1 MFPGTEKKAEAA
13 SASVTLANLGAMGSL
28 SVGSKTKSGKWW
40 MMRVQSVPAFCLNLG
55 YTCHTGDVYQDAADT
70 YTNSDSGVK
79 GLKAHI
85 GYWYDTTMKKSRKAY
100 VMAQALFWAVQE
112 GDTGEAKLKDV
123 ISKVKSNTGYF
134 SSKTANE
141 MYQNIFENS
150 ASFTVKVKEWTYS
163 GSGSHR
169 QKLLQIDS
177 TPIKEDYV
185 SLNDF
190 YRERIRILK
199 VDEDGKPMK
208 NAQFK
213 ISAKNIDELYSY
225 KINGTASDADE
236 DIASFD
242 VDTKTDNNGWINLRL
257 TYRLQ
262 SDEYY
267 YIEDSSLAAMDAKAK
282 NAKKSEWDEAGIK
295 YASDLSKEGA
305 KNLMEKDVSD
315 QLHSISDTYTI
326 TEVNSGNSNI
336 IVNPDYKNGKTI
348 TLGEAFTWSRG
359 LGSVEQKE
367 WTEVIE
373 HPYDMEIKDN
383 YKKVKLSVK
392 KQDGYSND
400 KKAHGEATLEGA
412 VFAVFTDANCTRRAQ
427 FVTAEG
433 KQAESEFT
441 TDKDGKFETGYL
453 RCGQTYYIKE
463 LKAPEGYKKNDEIKQ
478 VTLNG
483 SDYAG
488 DIEYRSEKKNVT
500 IDNQPILGKVK
511 LHKYWSKGETGEIFP
526 EVGAVFQVYLTENK
540 DGRKNTYETC
550 DDYERDT
557 LVIGEDGS
565 ATSHDLYYGEY
576 TIHQVST
583 GGQDTEMVADLPEKV
598 SINEKT
604 DGETQTFSMDNH
616 LFKAYLKI
624 IKKDGNTE
632 QSVLKAGTSYQI
644 YSADG
649 NGKETLVTQEYSDGH
664 RRVKVDTFTTDESGQ
679 IMTVERLQS
688 GTYRIHEIGAAS
700 GYHIDTPY
708 IEIEINSTADNYTSE
723 TDEHGNTYSV
733 VTAEYIN
740 EETTGRLS
748 IKKTGEQ
755 LADYKDGQFVYEEK
769 QLEGVVFEI
778 YADGDIATQDNQEGS
793 AWFLDGD
800 LVATV
805 TTGEGAVFESQCGGL
820 TGYTVEDGVVT
831 VNLPLGKYH
840 VKEKKTLYGYVLPD
854 TGWDV
859 EFTWQNKDDVYV
871 LNSTDATDENGTIN
885 VWNERAKGKLSLKKT
900 DAAASGTAV
909 EAAVFGVYTKDDI
922 YNAAGEKIV
931 DAGTKLGSITTDKE
945 GKAETDFDMPLM
957 SEGYQPETEGAAS
970 GSAVSGSAVSGGAIT
985 GSKGL
990 NSGDYYFR
998 EESVS
1003 DSYYLDD
1010 TEVPFHLEYKGAET
1024 PVIVEKAERTNKQ
1037 TTVEVDKTAVTGSEE
1052 LKGCELDITD
1062 KDGNVIVTWTS
1073 GYGDSVKFTDK
1084 DSEYLNLASRMT
1096 PEGHLIIGGLKHD
1109 TEYVLTE
1116 RRPADGYVTAD
1127 SITFKLQESTTEKG
1141 KTVAAVKNA
1150 DGMFAV
1156 SGADVI
1162 HMVDETTK
1170 VRFNKKAKGKLLG
1183 GAKIA
1188 VYDTNGKKIT
1198 SFTTK
1203 KGKSKLLDGILT
1215 AGQTYIFKEVT
1226 APKGYEKAKPIRY
1239 TVWDTKAVQTVN
1251 MTDKKMGTIKI
1262 KTPDGFDEGSHS
1274 DTSPKTGYT
1283 VLILCLL
1290 CLITS
1295 AGGFSLYVRR
1305 RVRANGKK

>member
-55 YTCHTGDVYQDAADT
+55 YTCHTGDVYQDASDT
-70 YTNSDSGVK
+70 YSNSDSGVK

-267 YIEDSSLAAMDAKAK
+267 YIEDSSLAKMDAKVK

-295 YASDLSKEGA
+295 YADDLSKEGA
-305 KNLMEKDVSD
+305 QALMEEDVSN

-326 TEVNSGNSNI
+326 TEVNSGNPNI

-348 TLGEAFTWSRG
+348 TLGETFTWSRG

-383 YKKVKLSVK
+383 YKKIKLSVK
-392 KQDGYSND
+392 KNDGYSKD
-400 KKAHGEATLEGA
+400 KKAHGAASLDGA
-412 VFAVFTDANCTRRAQ
+412 VFGVYSDAGCTKPAA
-427 FVTAEG
+427 FI
-433 KQAESEFT
+433 K
-441 TDKDGKFETGYL
+441 KDGGQGEPRFETKNGAFETEYL
-453 RCGQTYYIKE
+453 RAGYTYYLKE
-463 LKAPEGYKKNDEIKQ
+463 LQAPEGYKQNTEVIPIKLDGSKYPEVEWQNEPEEVQ
-478 VTLNG
+478 V
-483 SDYAG
+483 
-488 DIEYRSEKKNVT
+488 
-500 IDNQPILGKVK
+500 DNQPILGKVA
-511 LHKYWSKGETGEIFP
+511 LQKYWSEGETGEIFP
-526 EVGAVFQVYLTENK
+526 EVGAVFQVYLTKKGNYEN
-540 DGRKNTYETC
+540 C
-550 DDYERDT
+550 DDYERDR
-557 LVIGEDGS
+557 LVIGEDGT

-583 GGQDTEMVADLPEKV
+583 GGKDTEKV
-598 SINEKT
+598 EDIPVDINEKT

-616 LFKAYLKI
+616 LFKAFLKI

-644 YSADG
+644 YQVDG

-679 IMTVERLQS
+679 IMTVEPLLS

-733 VTAEYIN
+733 VAAEYIN
-740 EETTGRLS
+740 EETTGKLS

-778 YADGDIATQDNQEGS
+778 YADGDIATQDNQERS

-1010 TEVPFHLEYKGAET
+1010 TEVPFHLEYKDAET

-1150 DGMFAV
+1150 DGTFAV

-1290 CLITS
+1290 CLMTS